1 MMLLF
6 DIGIIIVAARLA
18 GYLAV
23 RIGQPPV
30 VGEITAGVLLAG
42 LLRYTDLTPT
52 MLASNVRGALGGIS
66 ALAIVLFMFTVGY
79 HWEPNQMRGQG
90 RVTLAVAIGSMATPF
105 VLGIALGSWLLTR
118 YHPANSVQFVLFI
131 STTMSITALPV
142 LARILTH
149 RKLTNTPVGGVALAA
164 AAAVDATSWG
174 VLAVIVALGGGG
186 EAWHLVMAA
195 PYLVVLFGL
204 RPVISR
210 ALGRWNGTTVF
221 GAVLAGLFL
230 SAAATEW
237 LGLHAVFGAFLVG
250 AVLPHRDHPVMRE
263 HVEELGRMCHLF
275 LLPIFFVVAALNVN
289 LAGIGLA
296 EMGDMALILA
306 VAFAGKVGG
315 SYLGAR
321 IGGMRGTGAMS
332 VAALMNARGVTEL
345 VVLQVGLQLGV
356 LNTTLY
362 SLLVLM
368 ALLTTAA
375 AGPLLTLVKSR
386 AKSLASVAD
395 LTEPAPVAADQ
406 PKLAEPIQGDLT
418 HNVVIALPVIPLEVQ
433 DRREAA

>member
-23 RIGQPPV
+23 RVGQPPV

-52 MLASNVRGALGGIS
+52 MLASHVRGALGGIS
-66 ALAIVLFMFTVGY
+66 ALALVLFMFTVGY

-90 RVTLAVAIGSMATPF
+90 RVTLTVAIGSMLTPF
-105 VLGIALGSWLLTR
+105 VLGLGLGGWLLTR
-118 YHPANSVQFVLFI
+118 YHPNNSLQFVLFV

-142 LARILTH
+142 LARILSH
-149 RKLTNTPVGGVALAA
+149 RKLTDTPVGGVALAA

-186 EAWHLVMAA
+186 EAWHLVMGV
-195 PYLVVLFGL
+195 PYLIALFAL

-210 ALGRWNGTTVF
+210 ALQRWNGTSVF

-237 LGLHAVFGAFLVG
+237 LGLHSVFGAFLVG
-250 AVLPHRDHPVMRE
+250 AMVPHRDHPVMRQ
-263 HVEELGRMCHLF
+263 HVEELGRMCHLL

-296 EMGDMALILA
+296 EMGDIALILA

-315 SYLGAR
+315 GYLGAR
-321 IGGMRGTGAMS
+321 IGGMRGAAAAS

-368 ALLTTAA
+368 ALITTAA
-375 AGPLLTLVKSR
+375 AGPMLTLIGSR
-386 AKSLASVAD
+386 SRS
-395 LTEPAPVAADQ
+395 EAPVADVSEPAAVTAD
-406 PKLAEPIQGDLT
+406 LAEPMQPDLT
-418 HNVVIALPVIPLEVQ
+418 HGVVIALPAPALEVDVQ
-433 DRREAA
+433 HHRKDAA

>member
-1 MMLLF
+1 
-6 DIGIIIVAARLA
+6 
-18 GYLAV
+18 
-23 RIGQPPV
+23 
-30 VGEITAGVLLAG
+30 
-42 LLRYTDLTPT
+42 
-52 MLASNVRGALGGIS
+52 
-66 ALAIVLFMFTVGY
+66 MFTVGY

-90 RVTLAVAIGSMATPF
+90 RVTLAVAIGSMVTPF
-105 VLGIALGSWLLTR
+105 VLGIGLGSWLITR
-118 YHPANSVQFVLFI
+118 YHPANSLQFVLFI

-142 LARILTH
+142 LARILSH
-149 RKLTNTPVGGVALAA
+149 RKLTGTPVGGVALAA

-186 EAWHLVMAA
+186 ETWHLAMGV
-195 PYLVVLFGL
+195 PYLIVLFAL
-204 RPVISR
+204 RPVITR
-210 ALGRWNGTTVF
+210 ALRHWSGTSVF

-237 LGLHAVFGAFLVG
+237 LGLHSVFGAFLVG
-250 AVLPHRDHPVMRE
+250 AMLPHRDHPVMRE
-263 HVEELGRMCHLF
+263 HVAELGRMCHMF

-296 EMGDMALILA
+296 ETGDLALILA

-321 IGGMRGTGAMS
+321 IGGMRGAGAAS

-356 LNTTLY
+356 LTTTLY

-375 AGPLLTLVKSR
+375 AGPMLSLINYRSRSLVTVPVPGEADPATATPDLTDVT
-386 AKSLASVAD
+386 D
-395 LTEPAPVAADQ
+395 LTEPM
-406 PKLAEPIQGDLT
+406 EPDLT
-418 HNVVIALPVIPLEVQ
+418 HRVVIALPPLPLQVDVQ
-433 DRREAA
+433 HRRKDAA